1 MNSSRFLLPALALA
15 LLLLANPDPLQASG
29 QWVTYSHPCPGL
41 SRTDALHR
49 DSDGTLWVGCGTT
62 QNGRGLFVSFDG
74 GPTWSQVTTS
84 PAGLLNEFRVNTITR
99 GHDGALYAGGVDALV
114 GSSLRVVR
122 LDTAGSMPYAASP
135 TLIAT
140 PQVGR
145 QFTVGN
151 YGELSDGRSLAESL
165 TGFDKLFRPS
175 ATTPPQA
182 SNWIIPGGS
191 LDQFTQMV
199 VHNDGFY
206 AAGSRINVPPKVF
219 LPPQSAGA
227 QPWELVEV
235 ILDPSFDGEM
245 WGIAVNDQRVVAVGV
260 DQNTNTGMIFVSSGD
275 PYNAANYQSHRLPDI
290 IGTGGTGTWARGV
303 CMRGNL
309 IVVVGERQPLSGST
323 GRVMASSNGGASFF
337 NITPPSPPE
346 TVSRCAIAPD
356 GRVTVAGAAGFIG
369 LWDGFSGGGED
380 QIFRTR
386 FEVGN

>member
-1 MNSSRFLLPALALA
+1 MKSAYLIFITVAVLALVVVLPHPA
-15 LLLLANPDPLQASG
+15 AAAG
-29 QWVTYSHPCPGL
+29 QWVVHTHPCPGF

-49 DSDGTLWVGCGTT
+49 DPDGTLWVGCGTT
-62 QNGRGLFVSFDG
+62 QNGTGLYVSFDG
-74 GPTWSQVTTS
+74 GPTWQKVTTN
-84 PAGLLNEFRVNTITR
+84 PADTLSEFRVNAIVR
-99 GHDGALYAGGVDALV
+99 GHDGALYAGGVDTRL
-114 GSSLRVVR
+114 GSNNRVLRVN
-122 LDTAGSMPYAASP
+122 TGGTMPYP
-135 TLIAT
+135 TTTILVAT

-151 YGELSDGRSLAESL
+151 YAELSDGRSLAESL

-175 ATTPPQA
+175 PTTPPAA
-182 SNWIIPGGS
+182 SNWTIPSAS
-191 LDQFTQMV
+191 LDQFTQMI

-219 LPPQSAGA
+219 LPPRNSSA
-227 QPWELVEV
+227 QPWDLVEV

-245 WGIAVNDQRVVAVGV
+245 WGIAANNDRVVAVGV
-260 DQNTNTGMIFVSSGD
+260 NQDTNTGMIYVSSGD
-275 PYNAANYQSHRLPDI
+275 PYDAGNYQAHELPDI

-323 GRVMASSNGGASFF
+323 GRVMASSNGGTSFT

-356 GRVTVAGAAGFIG
+356 GQVTVAGAAGFIG
-369 LWDGFSGGGED
+369 LWDGFIGEVND
-380 QIFRTR
+380 RIFRSR
-386 FEVGN
+386 FEAAD